1 MYEKSKDTFDKS
13 VERVRLGLDN
23 GTWVDG
29 ESVNLLNRD
38 IWTRFEIKGE
48 YSPSGAVLSITQ
60 GGKDLIYG
68 ERRQKDGPVTST
80 VNYADVSNYVGNTQK
95 DMCDKDLVYHDI
107 SVLSEICTRSS
118 RPKLPDTW
126 FSTENYKD
134 PKCDYM
140 CGPEIL
146 EEDFKKFVD
155 SLPKYHV
162 SFVDVN
168 NPKNNYS
175 VDLSYSIEKRRISDG
190 YRAPDDLDSIKPS
203 DSIYIRSDI
212 PGDYIIRQSQ
222 KNQKEYVTGMATG
235 EDGKPSLMTFG
246 RTFGGYT
253 FTKNEIGSLLKG
265 DSLDIPMRSGER
277 AVKLGTYERNGKSYS
292 GVVFDDA
299 AKQRDLPDLA
309 AGAEAAK
316 DNQLE

>member
-1 MYEKSKDTFDKS
+1 MYEKSKSLFDKS

-38 IWTRFEIKGE
+38 NGYRFEIKGE
-48 YSPSGAVLSITQ
+48 YSPSGAVLSITK
-60 GGKDLIYG
+60 GNGPIYG
-68 ERRQKDGPVTST
+68 ECRQKDGPVTST
-80 VNYADVSNYVGNTQK
+80 GNYADVSNYVGNTQK
-95 DMCDKDLVYHDI
+95 DMCDKDLSCHDV

-126 FSTENYKD
+126 YSTKNYKD
-134 PKCDYM
+134 PKSDYRS
-140 CGPEIL
+140 GPEIL
-146 EEDFKKFVD
+146 DEDFKKFVD
-155 SLPKYHV
+155 SLPKYHA

-175 VDLSYSIEKRRISDG
+175 VDLSYGYNIEKRRISDS
-190 YRAPDDLDSIKPS
+190 YSVPDDLDSIKPS

-212 PGDYIIRQSQ
+212 PGDYVIRQSQ

-253 FTKNEIGSLLKG
+253 FTKDEIGSLLNG
-265 DSLDIPMRSGER
+265 ESLDIPMRSGER
-277 AVKLGTYERNGKSYS
+277 AVKLGTYEKSGKSYS
-292 GVVFDDA
+292 GVVFDDNS
-299 AKQRDLPDLA
+299 KQRNLPEVTDA
-309 AGAEAAK
+309 DASK
-316 DNQLE
+316 DHQLE